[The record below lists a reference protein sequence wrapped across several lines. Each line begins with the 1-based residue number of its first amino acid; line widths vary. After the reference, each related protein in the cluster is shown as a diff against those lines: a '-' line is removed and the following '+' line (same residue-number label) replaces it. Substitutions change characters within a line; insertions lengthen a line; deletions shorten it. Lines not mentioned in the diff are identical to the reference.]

1 MRTFRFFLPLFLS
14 LAVTF
19 LSCKKEERISVS
31 MTMLESDYLGDDITM
46 TVQATSHWTVV
57 ANYTVL
63 SAEEI
68 ANYQQPVWY
77 RPYGAPSPDNHWI
90 IPDIKEGEGGT
101 TQLIVHIEPSTGNS
115 RMAWLVF
122 RVTADGQVLSVPV
135 YQQGKLD
142 RDMSDKLSP
151 GMKEHL
157 GTEHPTFS
165 SILDIKLLN
174 LNDKSFDFSSD
185 LVYFENLEQLWC
197 QNSGLSA
204 IDVKMPKLES
214 LWMADCK
221 VTRLDPQN
229 FPALQVLDCSGNPLE
244 SLDILKAPELQMVSC
259 GRIPVKELS
268 LGPQLHYVDIP
279 ECEIERLDLSH
290 AENLEE
296 LDCSGNNLKEVD
308 LSATQVYRLDCSNNP
323 QLSSLVLSRVPL
335 MFLDA
340 SSCNFSG
347 SFSISS
353 KDLFILDLR
362 NNRLDRLVVDG
373 DVTSCSI
380 YCDNNQLTELVLPH
394 VAVSG
399 GLGLTCTNNLL
410 EEVGVIDPRSF
421 AWNGSNV
428 SMNPGKD
435 NVFTIYVTEQPASW
449 YLGYMLLDW
458 QWQGQGVSVQ
468 FVTRL

>member
-1 MRTFRFFLPLFLS
+1 MRTVRFFLPVCLS
-14 LAVTF
+14 LAAAFT
-19 LSCKKEERISVS
+19 SCKKEESISVS

-57 ANYTVL
+57 ANYKGL

-68 ANYQQPVWY
+68 ANYQQPIWY
-77 RPYGAPSPDNHWI
+77 LPYGGPSPDNGWI
-90 IPDIKEGEGGT
+90 IPEILEGEGGT
-101 TQLIVHIEPSTGNS
+101 TQLVVHIEPSTGNS

-142 RDMSDKLSP
+142 RDMSDKLSQ
-151 GMKEHL
+151 GMKEYL

-165 SILDIKLLN
+165 RILEVKILN

-204 IDVKMPKLES
+204 IDVKMPKLQY

-221 VTRLDPQN
+221 VKRLDPED
-229 FPALQVLDCSGNPLE
+229 FPALYLLDCSGNPLE
-244 SLDILKAPELQMVSC
+244 SLDILKAPALQLATC

-268 LGPQLHYVDIP
+268 LGPQLQSVDIP
-279 ECEIERLDLSH
+279 ECGIERLDLSR
-290 AENLEE
+290 AGNLKE

-308 LSATQVYRLDCSNNP
+308 LSATQVYRLVCSNNP
-323 QLSSLVLSRVPL
+323 QLSSLSLSEEPLVVLQ
-335 MFLDA
+335 A

-347 SFSISS
+347 TFSISS
-353 KDLFILDLR
+353 KDLYILDLR
-362 NNRLDRLVVDG
+362 NNKLDKLIVSG
-373 DVTSCSI
+373 DVTTCNI

-421 AWNGSNV
+421 AWEGSNV
-428 SMNPGKD
+428 SLNPGKD
-435 NVFTIYVTEQPASW
+435 NVFTMYVTEEPTSRDLW
-449 YLGYMLLDW
+449 YMPLTW
-458 QWQGQGVSVQ
+458 QWQGQDVSVQ
-468 FVTRL
+468 FITQL